1 MSSEPSRYCLFAV
14 SLLFVLLS
22 VLHCSTGR
30 NAGRALSSGGL
41 SLSLPSE
48 EEYEQKREE
57 IVNTVVSDSSRKEG
71 PIIMNAIRDDETG
84 EMVATEVIRASKVTA
99 RFRHVA

>member
-1 MSSEPSRYCLFAV
+1 MSSEPSRYCLFVV

-22 VLHCSTGR
+22 VLHCATSR

-71 PIIMNAIRDDETG
+71 PIIMN
-84 EMVATEVIRASKVTA
+84 VIWVD
-99 RFRHVA
+99 